1 MKISGEE
8 RNIPLAVDYVR
19 EALTKRRI
27 HSRATTRALLSVE
40 ELLVVTIAHLQ
51 KPGSSVSVRV
61 VSLLG
66 TTEVR
71 IISRG
76 SAFDSAA
83 IRNTGAFRLDEDADE
98 MENAVLRSLFERT
111 GRPPVQTPRRFS
123 QCAYCSDR
131 TPLRFF
137 WSALCGQRQY
147 PACL

>member
-27 HSRATTRALLSVE
+27 NSRATTRALLSVE
-40 ELLVVTIAHLQ
+40 ELLVVTIAHLL
-51 KPGSSVSVRV
+51 KPGSTVTVRV

-83 IRNTGAFRLDEDADE
+83 IRNTGVFRLDEDADE
-98 MENAVLRSLFERT
+98 MENAVLRSLFERVMGDNLSVRHRNGT
-111 GRPPVQTPRRFS
+111 NQIILTVQTHILYVYMIKQRRFI
-123 QCAYCSDR
+123 
-131 TPLRFF
+131 
-137 WSALCGQRQY
+137 
-147 PACL
+147 